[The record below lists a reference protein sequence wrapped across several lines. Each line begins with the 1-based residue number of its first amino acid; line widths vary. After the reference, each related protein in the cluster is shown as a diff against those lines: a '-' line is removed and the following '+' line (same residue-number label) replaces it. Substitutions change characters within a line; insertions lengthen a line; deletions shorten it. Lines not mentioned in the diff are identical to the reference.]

1 MLRKV
6 NKIYR
11 ITMNI
16 FFFFNVNKYK
26 ISFLIKILG
35 YRTLCF
41 AMTELDP
48 EFYLN
53 WMEDFKTSS
62 TSLEKR
68 EEKLAAVSEKVE
80 CNLQLVGVSAIEDKL
95 QDVNIYVV
103 QIQNKLWI

>member
-6 NKIYR
+6 SL
-11 ITMNI
+11 I
-16 FFFFNVNKYK
+16 FLFQVLKYHV
-26 ISFLIKILG
+26 IFHLG

-48 EFYLN
+48 EFYMN
-53 WMEDFKTSS
+53 WMEEFKTSS
-62 TSLEKR
+62 TSLENR

-95 QDVNIYVV
+95 QEVNIYNLNCII
-103 QIQNKLWI
+103 QI